1 MSGAEFSLSRFQAH
15 GCSETFGCHVKCQP
29 NRDCARVRHPV
40 APEQA
45 ILVEQTLTE
54 TLTEALPEA
63 VDKWYIV
70 DTMSENDY
78 DNTPEVEVNTEAQEL
93 AVPVGI
99 ARIRDEWRAAGL
111 IEGKAEPAHQ
121 GMEPVVFPEVD
132 GGAGIGDYTFN
143 CDMVRTQLALS
154 QDAVD
159 RLVASGELDSILVQ
173 GPNGISRRLFS
184 EASVN
189 RFRADSSI
197 DPEAIK
203 RAAKQMADASVA
215 EAINELQAE
224 IEELKNTQGVVLQ
237 QMKDMLLLE
246 IRNLKEQD
254 RDLTSFVYELTNE
267 IKARMP
273 KPRR

>member
-1 MSGAEFSLSRFQAH
+1 M
-15 GCSETFGCHVKCQP
+15 
-29 NRDCARVRHPV
+29 
-40 APEQA
+40 
-45 ILVEQTLTE
+45 
-54 TLTEALPEA
+54 PEA
-63 VDKWYIV
+63 VNKWYIV
-70 DTMSENDY
+70 DTMSDNGY
-78 DNTPEVEVNTEAQEL
+78 DNTPEVEINTEPQQKP
-93 AVPVGI
+93 VPVGI

-111 IEGKAEPAHQ
+111 VEEKAEPAQ
-121 GMEPVVFPEVD
+121 EVVEPVVFPEVD
-132 GGAGIGDYTFN
+132 GGAGIGDYTL
-143 CDMVRTQLALS
+143 DSEIVRTQLALS
-154 QDAVD
+154 QEAVD

-173 GPNGISRRLFS
+173 GPDGASRRLFS

-197 DPEAIK
+197 DSEAIR